1 MLNCTYTKYSVEVFW
16 SLRINVTTYFYV
28 KIVLRILSTYGLK
41 RGKTQ
46 LEILGIVSNYT
57 TGNGRFSGKSGQGFF
72 VPLKR
77 SFPLKQSLP
86 VLNFYAVVPRIEIP
100 RGLPA
105 LVLWWLDERHF
116 KNCHGLH
123 YMVKLHW
130 YETDEE
136 FGEPNERI
144 RHWFYWAI

>member
-1 MLNCTYTKYSVEVFW
+1 MLNCTYTKDSVEVFW

-28 KIVLRILSTYGLK
+28 KIVLRLLSTYGLK

-86 VLNFYAVVPRIEIP
+86 VLCCVATRLSLNSESIP
-100 RGLPA
+100 LSSQRQI
-105 LVLWWLDERHF
+105 
-116 KNCHGLH
+116 
-123 YMVKLHW
+123 
-130 YETDEE
+130 
-136 FGEPNERI
+136 FGYKAN
-144 RHWFYWAI
+144 